1 MQSKEIEYME
11 TPEGDIYIQ
20 SRRVNYLSEWAR
32 KIIIEKAFTDKRQVF
47 IASSTRWA
55 VLTQTLPVKKKII

>member
-1 MQSKEIEYME
+1 MQNKEIEYME
-11 TPEGDIYIQ
+11 TPEGDIYVQ

-32 KIIIEKAFTDKRQVF
+32 KIIIEKAFADKRQVF

-55 VLTQTLPVKKKII
+55 VLAQTLPVKKKII